1 MFSALS
7 RGKRRV
13 FPDERTILKKE
24 IMPLTKKGC
33 AEGMADEFIPEFAS
47 SPTQAD
53 TLQKRQ
59 AFSDS
64 AFDHSS
70 ST

>member
-53 TLQKRQ
+53 TL
-59 AFSDS
+59 
-64 AFDHSS
+64 
-70 ST
+70 